1 MKKHDEDDAQSR
13 ALDDMID
20 VVEGNRGGAPSTTAH
35 LLMGLDAILS
45 CVERMEDVLR
55 RAPQD
60 VVTGEDRKALRKA
73 FLRMKREAH
82 TLVHWLRYTRLEEPR
97 N

>member
-1 MKKHDEDDAQSR
+1 
-13 ALDDMID
+13 
-20 VVEGNRGGAPSTTAH
+20 
-35 LLMGLDAILS
+35 MGLDAILS

-60 VVTGEDRKALRKA
+60 VVTSEDRKALRKA
-73 FLRMKREAH
+73 FRGMDREAR
-82 TLVHWLRYTRLEEPR
+82 TLVQWLRYARLEQPR